1 LHDLESA
8 RAAGAI
14 AVAVLSGVASREV
27 LAPHADYVIADIGEL
42 PELFA
47 IASAIATR

>member
-1 LHDLESA
+1 
-8 RAAGAI
+8 
-14 AVAVLSGVASREV
+14 VLSGVASREV